1 MRFQDVMVDEE
12 LKRQLAGLVKENRIS
27 HAQLFLGQSGNHSFA
42 LAVAYAQFLS
52 CENREEWD
60 SCGTCASC
68 QKYDKLS
75 HPDLHLI
82 FPNSTTKDIKK
93 DSDSKQLAREFKQ
106 FVFDRNYHIGLEEW
120 LLALGGENKQ
130 ASINIRD
137 CSNIINENSNRS
149 YEGGYK
155 VYILWMVER
164 LYHSAAPKLLKT
176 LEEPEPKSLF
186 ILIAENSD
194 KILSTILSRTQLV
207 KIPRMS
213 NKMIVKGLQKEFG
226 ATEAIASDIAEIS
239 EGNYLRAKQY
249 FNEQGELKA
258 MLSRFEL
265 MMRSAV
271 NLSRKA
277 NNAQIQF
284 LEVQEMFGELI
295 GQGRETQKNFFHFAM
310 RMYRN
315 ILLLSTNHDTVIR
328 STSQERTF
336 MERFTPYIHLKNIS
350 AILEEC
356 NKAIF
361 HIERNGNSP
370 LIFTD
375 FYLNLCKHLT
385 QKSLG

>member
-1 MRFQDVMVDEE
+1 MRFQYVMVDEE
-12 LKRQLAGLVKENRIS
+12 LKRRLAGLVKENRIS
-27 HAQLFLGQSGNHSFA
+27 HAQLFLGQAGNHSFA
-42 LAVAYAQFLS
+42 LAVAYAQFIS
-52 CENREEWD
+52 CENRGEWD
-60 SCGTCASC
+60 SCGECSSC
-68 QKYDKLS
+68 QKYAKLS

-93 DSDSKQLAREFKQ
+93 DSDSKQLAREFKK
-106 FVFDRNYHIGLEEW
+106 FVEEQNYHIGLEDW
-120 LLALGGENKQ
+120 LLTLGGENKQ

-155 VYILWMVER
+155 IYILWMVER

-213 NKMIVKGLQKEFG
+213 NEMIIKGLKEECG
-226 ATEAIASDIAEIS
+226 ATETIASDIAEIS
-239 EGNYLRAKQY
+239 EGNYIRAKQY
-249 FNEQGELKA
+249 FSEQSELKE

-271 NLSRKA
+271 NLSRRT
-277 NNAQIQF
+277 NNAQVQF
-284 LEVQEMFGELI
+284 LEVQEMFGELV
-295 GQGRETQKNFFHFAM
+295 GQGRETQKNFFYFVT
-310 RMYRN
+310 RMCRN
-315 ILLLSTNHDTVIR
+315 ILLLSTNHQTVIR
-328 STSQERTF
+328 ATSQERAL
-336 MERFTPYIHLKNIS
+336 MEFFKPYIHLKNAS

-356 NKAIF
+356 NNAIF
-361 HIERNGNSP
+361 HIERNGNSA

-385 QKSLG
+385 PVK